1 MTKLVEKIDY
11 PYGDNFNSY
20 RELEQAVLKRQTNSV
35 TDLRGSAV
43 VWIDQKPYP
52 KRVGVL
58 VLSSGELCFSHAENI

>member
-1 MTKLVEKIDY
+1 MNKLVEKLDY
-11 PYGDNFNSY
+11 PYGDHFKSY
-20 RELEQAVLKRQTNSV
+20 QELERAISQRHANSV